1 VAGAAG
7 AGSAGVTSRHSSA
20 TAGGPHAADPDGRPL
35 PPSDGTGRFAAGADG
50 QLAAARDRP
59 GRSTAESGE
68 QQAALGGIGR
78 SALDAGGRP
87 TRGGLTATASV
98 VADVAAGRP
107 RIRWTHAWPIVL
119 RPTGDSRIHLVHGAG
134 GPLGGDALALDVQ
147 VETGGSLAVRSAG
160 ATIVQPGRGSEP
172 ARWDFHVVVG
182 SGASLDWAPEPT
194 VVVDRADYQTSLR
207 VELAA
212 GARAVLRE
220 VVVLGRHG
228 CAGGRYRGRLDVTVD
243 GTPLLAHTTLLD
255 GADPGLCGPGGTAGG
270 RAIGTLVVVGA
281 TADVPADAADVPAD
295 AADVPA
301 AADSLAGE
309 RPDVRWAW
317 TDLPGP
323 GRALL
328 AVGEPRAVIAILDAA
343 ATGRVTLSRA

>member
-1 VAGAAG
+1 M
-7 AGSAGVTSRHSSA
+7 TSRHSAA
-20 TAGGPHAADPDGRPL
+20 TAGGPQAADPDGRPRPL
-35 PPSDGTGRFAAGADG
+35 SDGIG
-50 QLAAARDRP
+50 Q
-59 GRSTAESGE
+59 
-68 QQAALGGIGR
+68 
-78 SALDAGGRP
+78 SAVDAGRRRGP
-87 TRGGLTATASV
+87 TRGGLSATASV

-119 RPTGDSRIHLVHGAG
+119 RPTGDARIHLVHGAG

-172 ARWDFHVVVG
+172 AQWDFHVVVG
-182 SGASLDWAPEPT
+182 NGASLDWAPEPT
-194 VVVDRADYQTSLR
+194 VVIDRADYQTSLR
-207 VELAA
+207 VELAD

-228 CAGGRYRGRLDVTVD
+228 GAGGRYRGRLDVTVD

-255 GADPGLCGPGGTAGG
+255 GADPALCGPGGTAGG
-270 RAIGTLVVVGA
+270 RAIGTLVVVSA
-281 TADVPADAADVPAD
+281 PADAPADVPAEVPVAAPAT
-295 AADVPA
+295 ADF
-301 AADSLAGE
+301 LAGE

-343 ATGRVTLSRA
+343 AT

>member
-1 VAGAAG
+1 
-7 AGSAGVTSRHSSA
+7 
-20 TAGGPHAADPDGRPL
+20 
-35 PPSDGTGRFAAGADG
+35 
-50 QLAAARDRP
+50 
-59 GRSTAESGE
+59 
-68 QQAALGGIGR
+68 
-78 SALDAGGRP
+78 
-87 TRGGLTATASV
+87 
-98 VADVAAGRP
+98 
-107 RIRWTHAWPIVL
+107 VL
-119 RPTGDSRIHLVHGAG
+119 RPTGDARIHLVHGAG
-134 GPLGGDALALDVQ
+134 GPLGGDVLALEVR

-160 ATIVQPGRGSEP
+160 ATIVQPGRGP
-172 ARWDFHVVVG
+172 APAQWDFHVVVG

-194 VVVDRADYQTSLR
+194 VVIDRAHYQTSLR

-228 CAGGRYRGRLDVTVD
+228 GVGGRYRGRLDVTVD

-255 GADPGLCGPGGTAGG
+255 GADSALCGPGGTAGG
-270 RAIGTLVVVGA
+270 RAIGTLILVRA
-281 TADVPADAADVPAD
+281 P
-295 AADVPA
+295 ADVPA
-301 AADSLAGE
+301 AVPATADSRAGE

-343 ATGRVTLSRA
+343 AT